1 MSEPDHIAENRHS
14 EPRQNPAAEAGYL
27 VFDIEAIPDGNLV
40 KKVRF
45 PGENLEPAE
54 AIRLAQDQERAKSPT
69 GSDFLPPTLQ
79 KPVSI
84 CVIRVGKDF
93 LPRNIGILD
102 DSDGVHGSLVQKFW
116 LGIGRYPQAQ
126 LVTFNGRGYD
136 IPLLELAAFELG
148 ITAKHHFDL
157 SRKRYTTY
165 HIDLMDW
172 MSNYKAFTIAGGLNL
187 LAKKLGLPGKFD
199 VSGDK
204 VYELYREGRFPE
216 INDYCLC
223 DTLDTYFVFLR
234 TRVISGEITLEEE
247 TRIRSRAVDWL
258 LLQSEKYPIIRT
270 WLGHWDNPP
279 EALAQTNLENAD

>member
-1 MSEPDHIAENRHS
+1 MSQNEHSPENRPMETRMSHS
-14 EPRQNPAAEAGYL
+14 SEAGYL
-27 VFDIEAIPDGNLV
+27 VFDIEAIPDGPLV
-40 KKVRF
+40 AKVRF
-45 PGENLEPAE
+45 PGEEIDPQE
-54 AIRLAQDQERAKSPT
+54 AIRLAQEQERAKSPT

-79 KPVSI
+79 KPISI

-116 LGIGRYPQAQ
+116 LGVNRYPQAQ

-136 IPLLELAAFELG
+136 VPLLELAAFELG
-148 ITAKHHFDL
+148 IPAKHHYEL
-157 SRKRYTTY
+157 SRKRFITY

-172 MSNYKAFTIAGGLNL
+172 LSNYRAFNLTGGLNL

-204 VYELYREGRFPE
+204 VYELYQAGRLPE
-216 INDYCLC
+216 INEYCLC

-234 TRVISGEITLEEE
+234 TRVMSGEITAEEE
-247 TRIRSRAVDWL
+247 TDIRSRAIDWL
-258 LLQSEKYPIIRT
+258 LGQSEKHPIILT
-270 WLGHWDNPP
+270 WMKHWDHPP
-279 EALAQTNLENAD
+279 EALGRFA

>member
-1 MSEPDHIAENRHS
+1 MSQTDQNSENRPS
-14 EPRQNPAAEAGYL
+14 ETRMSQAAEAGYL

-40 KKVRF
+40 AKVRF
-45 PGENLEPAE
+45 PGQEISPQE
-54 AIRLAQDQERAKSPT
+54 AIRLAQDQEKAKSPT

-102 DSDGVHGSLVQKFW
+102 DSDGVDGSLVQKFW
-116 LGIGRYPQAQ
+116 FGINRYPQAQ

-136 IPLLELAAFELG
+136 VPLLELAAFELG
-148 ITAKHHFDL
+148 IPAKHHYEL
-157 SRKRYTTY
+157 SRKRFITY
-165 HIDLMDW
+165 HIDIMDW
-172 MSNYKAFTIAGGLNL
+172 MSNYRAFTLTGGLNL

-204 VYELYREGRFPE
+204 VYELYQEGKLHE
-216 INDYCLC
+216 INSYCLC

-234 TRVISGEITLEEE
+234 TRVMSGEITLDEE
-247 TRIRSRAVDWL
+247 TDIRSKAIDWL
-258 LLQSEKYPIIRT
+258 LGQSEKYPIIRT
-270 WLGHWDNPP
+270 WMGHWDNPP
-279 EALAQTNLENAD
+279 EALGLAV